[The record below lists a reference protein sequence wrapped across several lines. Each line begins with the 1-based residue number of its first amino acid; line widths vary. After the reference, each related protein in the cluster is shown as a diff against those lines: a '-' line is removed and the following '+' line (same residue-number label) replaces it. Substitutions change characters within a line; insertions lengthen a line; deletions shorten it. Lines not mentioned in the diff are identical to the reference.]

1 MVGIGETG
9 TDLFRCI
16 DAFWKSRDC
25 RRAIA
30 SFHVKS
36 CKEWGSDTFFLQ
48 FQCVVYRK
56 LALSH
61 SMTELFFFLHMTRS
75 FIHSFIHSFVRLF
88 VCLFICEK
96 IFI

>member
-36 CKEWGSDTFFLQ
+36 CKEWGSDTFFTISVCSISKVSIIP
-48 FQCVVYRK
+48 FHDRVI
-56 LALSH
+56 
-61 SMTELFFFLHMTRS
+61 FFC
-75 FIHSFIHSFVRLF
+75 I
-88 VCLFICEK
+88 
-96 IFI
+96 